1 MTGRLAQDIVEN
13 FVKISPPGRGG
24 GVFLI
29 PNLVACTCAGFE
41 TKYVDFSTSYSI
53 IGNFLRNLGSSNGG
67 TLVEV
72 LILRDCM
79 HLKER

>member
-1 MTGRLAQDIVEN
+1 MNHQAAYSTQRRALDLRPIIRRSLQSRVEGLQ
-13 FVKISPPGRGG
+13 K
-24 GVFLI
+24 L
-29 PNLVACTCAGFE
+29 
-41 TKYVDFSTSYSI
+41 KYVDFSTSYSI